1 MWMADF
7 HQSICDMQKII
18 LLFLCM
24 AITMLLGATSGL
36 LTMEGIKEW
45 YPSLLKPFFN
55 PPNYIFGPVW
65 TVLYL
70 IMGISLF
77 LIWDS
82 EYSKQ
87 RTNALWIFSI
97 QLTLNFLWSFLFFYL
112 RNPFFAL
119 VDIMLLW
126 WLISTMISL
135 FVKINKTAGYIQIP
149 YLLWV
154 SFATVLNASIWF
166 LNK

>member
-1 MWMADF
+1 MV
-7 HQSICDMQKII
+7 
-18 LLFLCM
+18 
-24 AITMLLGATSGL
+24 ITMLVGATSGL
-36 LTMEGIKEW
+36 LTIEGINEW
-45 YPSLLKPFFN
+45 YPFLLKPFFN

-70 IMGISLF
+70 VMGISLF

-82 EYSKQ
+82 DATKF
-87 RTNALWIFSI
+87 RTRALAVFSA
-97 QLTLNFLWSFLFFYL
+97 QLLLNFLWSFLFFYL
-112 RNPFFAL
+112 RSPLLAL
-119 VDIMLLW
+119 IDIMLLW

-154 SFATVLNASIWF
+154 SFATVLNASIWY

>member
-1 MWMADF
+1 M
-7 HQSICDMQKII
+7 KKLI
-18 LLFLCM
+18 LLLLCM
-24 AITMLLGATSGL
+24 VITMLVGATSGL
-36 LTMEGIKEW
+36 LTIEGINEW
-45 YPSLLKPFFN
+45 YPFLLKPFFN

-70 IMGISLF
+70 VMGISLF

-82 EYSKQ
+82 DATKF
-87 RTNALWIFSI
+87 RTRALAVFSA
-97 QLTLNFLWSFLFFYL
+97 QLLLNFLWSFLFFYL
-112 RNPFFAL
+112 RSPLFAL
-119 VDIMLLW
+119 IDIMLLW

-154 SFATVLNASIWF
+154 SFATVLNASIWY

>member
-1 MWMADF
+1 M
-7 HQSICDMQKII
+7 KKLI
-18 LLFLCM
+18 LLLLCM
-24 AITMLLGATSGL
+24 VITMLVGATSGL
-36 LTMEGIKEW
+36 LTIEGINEW
-45 YPSLLKPFFN
+45 YPFLLKPFFN

-70 IMGISLF
+70 VMGISLF

-82 EYSKQ
+82 DETKF
-87 RTNALWIFSI
+87 RTRALAVFSA
-97 QLTLNFLWSFLFFYL
+97 QLLLTFLWSFLFFYL
-112 RNPFFAL
+112 RSPLLAL
-119 VDIMLLW
+119 IDIMLLW

-154 SFATVLNASIWF
+154 SFATVLNASIWY

>member
-1 MWMADF
+1 M
-7 HQSICDMQKII
+7 KKLI
-18 LLFLCM
+18 LLLLCM
-24 AITMLLGATSGL
+24 VITMLVGATSGL
-36 LTMEGIKEW
+36 LTIEGINEW
-45 YPSLLKPFFN
+45 YPFLLKPFFN

-70 IMGISLF
+70 VMGISLF

-82 EYSKQ
+82 DATKF
-87 RTNALWIFSI
+87 RTRALAVFSA
-97 QLTLNFLWSFLFFYL
+97 QLLLNFLWSFLFFYL
-112 RNPFFAL
+112 RSPLLAL
-119 VDIMLLW
+119 IDIMLLW

-154 SFATVLNASIWF
+154 SFATVLNASIWY

>member
-1 MWMADF
+1 M
-7 HQSICDMQKII
+7 KKLI
-18 LLFLCM
+18 LLLLCM
-24 AITMLLGATSGL
+24 VITMLVGATSGL
-36 LTMEGIKEW
+36 LTIEGINEW
-45 YPSLLKPFFN
+45 YPFLLKPFFN

-70 IMGISLF
+70 VMGISLF

-82 EYSKQ
+82 DATKF
-87 RTNALWIFSI
+87 RTRALAVFSA
-97 QLTLNFLWSFLFFYL
+97 QLLLNFLWSFLFFYL
-112 RNPFFAL
+112 RSPLLAL
-119 VDIMLLW
+119 IDIMLLW

-154 SFATVLNASIWF
+154 SFATVLNVSIWY

>member
-1 MWMADF
+1 M
-7 HQSICDMQKII
+7 KKLI
-18 LLFLCM
+18 LLLLCM
-24 AITMLLGATSGL
+24 VITMLVGATSGL
-36 LTMEGIKEW
+36 LTIEGINEW
-45 YPSLLKPFFN
+45 YPFLLKPFFN

-70 IMGISLF
+70 VMGISLF

-82 EYSKQ
+82 DESKF
-87 RTNALWIFSI
+87 RTRALAVFSA
-97 QLTLNFLWSFLFFYL
+97 QLLLNFLWSFLFFYL
-112 RNPFFAL
+112 RSPLFAL
-119 VDIMLLW
+119 IDIMLLW

-154 SFATVLNASIWF
+154 SFATVLNASIWY

>member
-1 MWMADF
+1 MV
-7 HQSICDMQKII
+7 
-18 LLFLCM
+18 
-24 AITMLLGATSGL
+24 ITMLVGATSGL
-36 LTMEGIKEW
+36 LTIEGINEW
-45 YPSLLKPFFN
+45 YPFLLKPFFN

-70 IMGISLF
+70 VMGISLF

-82 EYSKQ
+82 DESKF
-87 RTNALWIFSI
+87 RTRALAVFSA
-97 QLTLNFLWSFLFFYL
+97 QLLLNFLWSFLFFYL
-112 RNPFFAL
+112 RSPLFAL
-119 VDIMLLW
+119 IDIMLLW

-154 SFATVLNASIWF
+154 SFATVLNASIWY